1 MDCSTF
7 TRFTQYSRVNHY
19 DYEQT
24 HNQFDE
30 TKIHNGAFT
39 ASFLILCEKAD
50 DLKRTAI
57 TDSYKSSC
65 KQTVTA
71 ACANNSIC
79 YARIAL
85 SVKPLCRWHYRYIS
99 APVER
104 NYTCANMLSSQTLT
118 AKVTW

>member
-1 MDCSTF
+1 MGKLMVKMECSAH
-7 TRFTQYSRVNHY
+7 TRITLYSHVNHY
-19 DYEQT
+19 EQT
-24 HNQFDE
+24 YNQFDE
-30 TKIHNGAFT
+30 TKIHNCALT

-65 KQTVTA
+65 KQTVAA

-85 SVKPLCRWHYRYIS
+85 SVKPLCRWHSRYIS

-104 NYTCANMLSSQTLT
+104 NYTRAYMFSS
-118 AKVTW
+118 